1 MNLKEFYTIGYISR
15 VIGLKGEL
23 GIKMDVDNPKR
34 YNNIDAL
41 VLSDKTT
48 TEMYELARA
57 QVRGDELVIILKGI
71 TDRDI
76 AKTYVG
82 KTVLLPLTALPALD
96 EKQFYFHEIAG
107 FKVIDAEHGELGVA
121 KDVMERPPQP
131 VLIIKYGYDEILI
144 PLTKDIIQ
152 KVDREKKELHVKA
165 PEGLIDLYLKK
176 DDEEE

>member
-23 GIKMDVDNPKR
+23 GIKLDVDDPKR
-34 YNNIDAL
+34 YHGIDAL
-41 VLSDKTT
+41 VLSDKNTADLH
-48 TEMYELARA
+48 ELSRA
-57 QVRGDELVIILKGI
+57 QVRGEELVIILKGI

-76 AKTYVG
+76 AKTFVG
-82 KTVLLPLTALPALD
+82 KTVMLPLTALPELG
-96 EKQFYFHEIAG
+96 EKEFYYHEIAG
-107 FKVIDAEHGELGVA
+107 YTVIDTEHGELGPA

-176 DDEEE
+176 DEEEE